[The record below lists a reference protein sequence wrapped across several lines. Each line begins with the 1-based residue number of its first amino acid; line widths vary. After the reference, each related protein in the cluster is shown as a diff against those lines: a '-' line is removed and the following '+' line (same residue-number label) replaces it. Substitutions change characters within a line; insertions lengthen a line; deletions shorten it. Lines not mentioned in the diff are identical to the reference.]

1 MNLVSSISYYVPKA
15 YDYAKRLVKASPY
28 IIFEEA
34 GVAGAKKALA
44 VTKAADESIL
54 SVLKKAI
61 KAGGLGI
68 EESIV
73 KTKKAAKGGFLKVT
87 LKSLKELPSVIKVS
101 TKWSA
106 AKAVVTA
113 KAAGKSGFA
122 TRLAGIWGGTKGFF
136 KGIGKKMPLIGNI
149 LLVAFELPNI
159 VKATSEKGIGQGAV
173 EVVKAGTRLTAASI
187 ASGIGTAMFG
197 PIGGIAGFII
207 GDWVTSK
214 IIGKSY
220 TEKVAE
226 EEQKNADAI
235 KRVQNMGIQ
244 VQTPQTVQQP
254 SFAGNYT
261 PMSNPFSTGYDNF
274 SNSYSNDL
282 MMKNVNF
289 SAMV

>member
-1 MNLVSSISYYVPKA
+1 MNFISGISYYVPKA
-15 YDYAKRLVKASPY
+15 YGYAKRLVKATPY

-34 GVAGAKKALA
+34 GIKGAKDALA
-44 VTKAADESIL
+44 VTKAADESFT
-54 SVLKKAI
+54 SVLKKMI
-61 KAGGLGI
+61 KSGGKGI
-68 EESIV
+68 EDSV
-73 KTKKAAKGGFLKVT
+73 KATKTKVSGGFLKAAWN
-87 LKSLKELPSVIKVS
+87 SIKEVPSVIKVS
-101 TKWSA
+101 TKWNA
-106 AKAVVTA
+106 ARAVATA